1 MANARPL
8 HWAGRFFS
16 SIRPG
21 GPPAA
26 DLAWAD
32 GLLSDRE
39 RSLFL
44 RMSSADRRHAIDVAR
59 RVDATLGD
67 EALGHEVARRDEVL
81 VAALLHDIGKTAAG
95 LSTYGRV
102 VATLCRY
109 AGGAAVAELW
119 QDTRGFT
126 RRVGLYIRY
135 PILGAEML
143 QVADSA
149 PWVVAWSREHHL
161 DEEEWTVPP
170 AIGRVLVAADR

>member
-1 MANARPL
+1 MARPRPF
-8 HWAGRFFS
+8 HWAGRFLG

-21 GPPAA
+21 GPKAA
-26 DLAWAD
+26 DLEWAES
-32 GLLSDRE
+32 LLSERE
-39 RSLFL
+39 RNLFL
-44 RMSSADRRHAIDVAR
+44 RMNNPDRRHAVEVAR
-59 RVDATLGD
+59 RVDADLDDAALGD
-67 EALGHEVARRDEVL
+67 DTARRDEVV
-81 VAALLHDIGKTAAG
+81 VAALLHDVGKTAAG

-135 PILGAEML
+135 PVLGSEML
-143 QVADSA
+143 QIAESR

-161 DEEEWTVPP
+161 DEEEWSLPIP
-170 AIGRVLVAADR
+170 IGRVLVRADR